1 MNKTKI
7 FKTIFFSSAVLLLSY
22 ACEKLQQEKVDTETQ
37 SAVDNAIA
45 EGSFTS
51 IFPVVN
57 DIGVNDD
64 GVEKTSMLN
73 DSNCYTITRINKD
86 SVIIDYK
93 NGCVDQLGRLNKG
106 IIIAVFHGKWEEIGS
121 KIVVTFQDFEIDL
134 LKYEG
139 QVTFSRDG
147 EYKFSRK
154 IEAGKLINPNWTV
167 LYAGLQTLEQIEGFS
182 KNPSIKDTVISDNIY
197 RYTGSTAGTN
207 RKGLKY
213 TSEIT
218 QPLIKKESCNYI
230 ESGIYQIT
238 PDSFPSRIVNFGNG
252 DCDSKATVTIN
263 GKVYDFDLK

>member
-1 MNKTKI
+1 MKKTKLL
-7 FKTIFFSSAVLLLSY
+7 KTVFFSSAVLLFSY

-57 DIGVNDD
+57 EIGVNDD
-64 GVEKTSMLN
+64 GVEKTSIMT
-73 DSNCYTITRINKD
+73 DTNCYSVTHYNKD

-93 NGCVDQLGRLNKG
+93 NGCVDELGRLRKG
-106 IIIAVFHGKWEEIGS
+106 IIKAVFVGRWKDIGS
-121 KIVVTFQDFEIDL
+121 TIVVTFRDFEIDL

-139 QVTFSRDG
+139 QVVFSRDG
-147 EYKFSRK
+147 MYKYSRK
-154 IEAGKLINPNWTV
+154 IQGGRLINPNWTV
-167 LYAGLQTLEQIEGFS
+167 LYEGKQTLEQIAGFS
-182 KNPSIKDTVISDNIY
+182 TDSVIKDTLNSDNIY
-197 RYTGSTAGTN
+197 RYTGSTSGTN

-218 QPLIKKESCNYI
+218 VPLIKKENCNYI

-238 PDSFPSRIVNFGNG
+238 PDSFPSRVVNFGNG
-252 DCDSKATVTIN
+252 VCDSKATVTIN